1 MFKEDY
7 ERKRISCL
15 NIIAFQCGFWKDY
28 ERQPIVTVVVVIV
41 WKLDLQLPMQ
51 PVPTTT
57 NVVISNPAH
66 EEVHLIQHYVITF
79 VSDLRQV
86 DGFIQV
92 FLFPTVQNWPRR
104 YSWNT
109 VESSVKYHNPNPLLN
124 IIHETATEKD

>member
-28 ERQPIVTVVVVIV
+28 G
-41 WKLDLQLPMQ
+41 
-51 PVPTTT
+51 TTT

-104 YSWNT
+104 
-109 VESSVKYHNPNPLLN
+109 
-124 IIHETATEKD
+124 